1 MSSATTL
8 LQILGAA
15 LLLRCVYIVS
25 RFVRPYI
32 TPSGLH
38 RFLHGA
44 DTYALVTGASD
55 GIGRAIARELYR
67 RGFNI
72 ILHGRNEDKLWKA
85 AEIIRKE
92 GWALRDIKVWVADA
106 TSSEINFER
115 VVEERF
121 GKLNIGLVVHN
132 VSPYAPRSE
141 T

>member
-1 MSSATTL
+1 MSFAATL

-15 LLLRCVYIVS
+15 LLLSCGYRAA

-32 TPSGLH
+32 TPSQLH
-38 RFLHGA
+38 RFHHGA

-72 ILHGRNEDKLWKA
+72 ILHGRNEEKLWKA
-85 AEIIRKE
+85 AELIRKE

-106 TSSEINFER
+106 TSPDIDFAR

-121 GKLNIGLVVHN
+121 GKLDIGVVVHN
-132 VSPYAPRSE
+132 VSPYAPRTE